1 MAANYLNEDTI
12 AAIATA
18 PNATAALGVI
28 RVSGTNA
35 FEKSGKIL
43 RTLKDKKS
51 FTDKKITS
59 HKFYR
64 AMVVSQAGQPLD
76 DALVVYMK
84 GPNSFTGEDV
94 VEFHLHG
101 NPFLLKKVM
110 QELLHLGVREAYR
123 GEFSFRAF
131 KNGKISLNQ
140 AESIADFI
148 SSETP
153 EQSKRA
159 LNQLLGSAKS
169 ELEQLKN
176 ELVMRTAEIEVDIDF
191 SDQGLSVLPYEAW
204 KKDLIAWCE
213 KVEKI
218 RQEFIQS
225 QPLREGIQLALAG
238 APNSGKSSLFN
249 RLLGEDRSIVSQEA
263 GTTRDVVRESILMN
277 GLTFRLSDTAGIR
290 ETENAIEA
298 KGIDR
303 SFGEVKNAHLVLWV
317 IDGEKEANTNRA
329 AAEARYNDL
338 KKFAPQAHFIGI
350 WNKSDLSPSV
360 SSSWKDLF
368 LSIKQPL
375 IPISAQTGAGIDDL
389 RKQIQDLFLH
399 KEVSPHS
406 FLIGRT
412 RHYEVLGRAQE
423 AVRMAIQK
431 VDSGELFP
439 DLLSSDLRSALD
451 SLGEI
456 TGEFTTDDLLNHIFS
471 EFCIGK

>member
-12 AAIATA
+12 AAIATSA
-18 PNATAALGVI
+18 NVTAALGVI
-28 RVSGTNA
+28 RVSGPQA
-35 FEKSGKIL
+35 LEKSGKIL
-43 RTLKDKKS
+43 RSLKEKKFFADKKL
-51 FTDKKITS
+51 TS

-64 AMVVSQAGQPLD
+64 ALVVDKTSQALD

-94 VEFHLHG
+94 VELHLHG
-101 NPFLLKKVM
+101 NPLLLKRVM
-110 QELLHLGVREAYR
+110 QELLHIGVREAYR

-148 SSETP
+148 ASETP

-169 ELEQLKN
+169 ELEHLKN
-176 ELVMRTAEIEVDIDF
+176 ELVKRAAEIEVDIDF
-191 SDQGLSVLPYEAW
+191 SDQGLSVLPYEEW
-204 KKDLIAWCE
+204 KKDLISWCGN
-213 KVEKI
+213 VEKI
-218 RQEFIQS
+218 RQEFLQS
-225 QPLREGIQLALAG
+225 QPLREGIQLALVG

-290 ETENAIEA
+290 ETENVIEA

-317 IDGEKEANTNRA
+317 IDGEIESKTTKE
-329 AAEARYNDL
+329 EAQKRYFEL
-338 KKFAPQAHFIGI
+338 KKMASQAHFLGV
-350 WNKSDLSPSV
+350 WNKSDLSPAV
-360 SSSWKDLF
+360 SEVWKNLF

-375 IPISAQTGAGIDDL
+375 ISVSAQTGQGLELL
-389 RKQIQDLFLH
+389 REEIQGLFKN
-399 KEVSPHS
+399 KELSNHS
-406 FLIGRT
+406 FLIGRS
-412 RHYEVLGRAQE
+412 RHFEVLGKAQE

-431 VDSGELFP
+431 VDAGELFP
-439 DLLSSDLRSALD
+439 DLLSSDLRSALN